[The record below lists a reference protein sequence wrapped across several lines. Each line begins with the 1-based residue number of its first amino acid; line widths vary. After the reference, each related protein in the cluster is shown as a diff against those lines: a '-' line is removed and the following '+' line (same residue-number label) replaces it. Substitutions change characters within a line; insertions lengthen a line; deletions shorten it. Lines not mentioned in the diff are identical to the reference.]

1 MSSLNLNSYAP
12 QLGATGPLPAE
23 QLQKAQS
30 VKNLG
35 IVAVIL
41 AILGIFVPFV
51 LDIAAFFVAKHAMK
65 ISRDNLVPIEYEKA
79 AYWAYRIS
87 IVGMIWWVIIAF
99 KVLT

>member
-1 MSSLNLNSYAP
+1 MSSLNLNSYTP
-12 QLGATGPLPAE
+12 QMSAGEPLPAE

-35 IVAVIL
+35 IFAVIL

-51 LDIAAFFVAKHAMK
+51 LDIAALLLARRAMK
-65 ISRDNLVPIEYEKA
+65 ISRDHLIPIEYEKA
-79 AYWAYRIS
+79 AYWAYRVS
-87 IVGMIWWVIIAF
+87 IAGIIWWVIIVF